1 MQFRTTSAEATREVA
16 AALEPLLRPGDV
28 VLLSG
33 DLGAGKT
40 VFTQGL
46 AAALGVTEQVTS
58 PTFTLA
64 QSFQGRIR
72 LHHLD
77 VYRLDSLGEVLD
89 LDLPELL
96 DDDAVVCVEW
106 GEVIIPELPRDF
118 LRVRISLASP
128 NRALGHPHVRRRY
141 RRSQLAGTRRRARRG
156 VEHARPFGRRD
167 VLVLGIETA
176 TPQVGVA
183 IGGHEGI
190 IASFHTTRDRRHAE
204 TLVPAI
210 QFLCEQAQMKLSQL
224 GLVAVD
230 IGPGLFTGLRVGLA
244 TAKAIAH
251 ACRIP
256 MIGVSSLDLT
266 AFPAR
271 FSDRLIVST
280 VDARRGEIFYATYR
294 RAPGGIQLLSPPAVD
309 QPADVAGQ
317 LMALGQETLIVG
329 DGAQRYADELGAVR
343 GAEIGREGLRH
354 PNAGALVELAHA
366 RALREEFVSPSE
378 IVPLYLRAPDVRI
391 NWQQRERS

>member
-1 MQFRTTSAEATREVA
+1 M
-16 AALEPLLRPGDV
+16 
-28 VLLSG
+28 
-33 DLGAGKT
+33 
-40 VFTQGL
+40 
-46 AAALGVTEQVTS
+46 
-58 PTFTLA
+58 
-64 QSFQGRIR
+64 
-72 LHHLD
+72 
-77 VYRLDSLGEVLD
+77 
-89 LDLPELL
+89 
-96 DDDAVVCVEW
+96 
-106 GEVIIPELPRDF
+106 
-118 LRVRISLASP
+118 
-128 NRALGHPHVRRRY
+128 
-141 RRSQLAGTRRRARRG
+141 
-156 VEHARPFGRRD
+156 
-167 VLVLGIETA
+167 LVLGIETA

-204 TLVPAI
+204 TLAPAI
-210 QFLCEQAQMKLSQL
+210 KFLCEQAQMKLSQI

-230 IGPGLFTGLRVGLA
+230 VGPGLFTGLRVGLA
-244 TAKAIAH
+244 TAKSIAH
-251 ACRIP
+251 ACRVP
-256 MIGVSSLDLT
+256 MVGVSSLDLA

-294 RAPGGIQLLSPPAVD
+294 RAPGGIQLMSPPAVD
-309 QPADVAGQ
+309 RPADVAGH

-329 DGAQRYADELGAVR
+329 DGAVRYADVLGDVR

-378 IVPLYLRAPDVRI
+378 ITPMYLRAPDARI

>member
-1 MQFRTTSAEATREVA
+1 M
-16 AALEPLLRPGDV
+16 L
-28 VLLSG
+28 
-33 DLGAGKT
+33 
-40 VFTQGL
+40 
-46 AAALGVTEQVTS
+46 
-58 PTFTLA
+58 
-64 QSFQGRIR
+64 I
-72 LHHLD
+72 
-77 VYRLDSLGEVLD
+77 
-89 LDLPELL
+89 
-96 DDDAVVCVEW
+96 
-106 GEVIIPELPRDF
+106 
-118 LRVRISLASP
+118 
-128 NRALGHPHVRRRY
+128 
-141 RRSQLAGTRRRARRG
+141 
-156 VEHARPFGRRD
+156 
-167 VLVLGIETA
+167 LGIETA

-210 QFLCEQAQMKLSQL
+210 QFLCAQAQMKLSQI

-230 IGPGLFTGLRVGLA
+230 VGPGLFTGLRVGLA
-244 TAKAIAH
+244 TAKSIAH

-280 VDARRGEIFYATYR
+280 VDARRGEIFHATYR
-294 RAPGGIQLLSPPAVD
+294 RAPGGIQLMSAPAVD

-317 LMALGQETLIVG
+317 LMATGAETLIVG
-329 DGAQRYADELGAVR
+329 DGAQRYADVLGAVR

-378 IVPLYLRAPDVRI
+378 ITPMYLRAPDARI

>member
-1 MQFRTTSAEATREVA
+1 M
-16 AALEPLLRPGDV
+16 
-28 VLLSG
+28 
-33 DLGAGKT
+33 
-40 VFTQGL
+40 
-46 AAALGVTEQVTS
+46 
-58 PTFTLA
+58 
-64 QSFQGRIR
+64 
-72 LHHLD
+72 
-77 VYRLDSLGEVLD
+77 
-89 LDLPELL
+89 
-96 DDDAVVCVEW
+96 
-106 GEVIIPELPRDF
+106 
-118 LRVRISLASP
+118 
-128 NRALGHPHVRRRY
+128 
-141 RRSQLAGTRRRARRG
+141 
-156 VEHARPFGRRD
+156 
-167 VLVLGIETA
+167 LVLGIETA

-210 QFLCEQAQMKLSQL
+210 QFLCAQAQMKLSQI

-230 IGPGLFTGLRVGLA
+230 VGPGLFTGLRVGLA
-244 TAKAIAH
+244 TAKSIAH

-280 VDARRGEIFYATYR
+280 VDARRGEIFHATYR
-294 RAPGGIQLLSPPAVD
+294 RAPGGIQLMSAPAVD

-317 LMALGQETLIVG
+317 LMATGAETLIVG
-329 DGAQRYADELGAVR
+329 DGAQRYADVLGTVR

-366 RALREEFVSPSE
+366 RALREEFVSPSQ
-378 IVPLYLRAPDVRI
+378 ITPMYLRAPDARI

>member
-1 MQFRTTSAEATREVA
+1 M
-16 AALEPLLRPGDV
+16 
-28 VLLSG
+28 
-33 DLGAGKT
+33 
-40 VFTQGL
+40 
-46 AAALGVTEQVTS
+46 
-58 PTFTLA
+58 
-64 QSFQGRIR
+64 
-72 LHHLD
+72 
-77 VYRLDSLGEVLD
+77 
-89 LDLPELL
+89 
-96 DDDAVVCVEW
+96 
-106 GEVIIPELPRDF
+106 
-118 LRVRISLASP
+118 
-128 NRALGHPHVRRRY
+128 
-141 RRSQLAGTRRRARRG
+141 
-156 VEHARPFGRRD
+156 
-167 VLVLGIETA
+167 LVLGIETA

-210 QFLCEQAQMKLSQL
+210 QFLCAQAQMKLSQI

-230 IGPGLFTGLRVGLA
+230 VGPGLFTGLRVGLA
-244 TAKAIAH
+244 TAKSIAH

-280 VDARRGEIFYATYR
+280 VDARRGEIFHATYR
-294 RAPGGIQLLSPPAVD
+294 RAPGGIQLMSAPAVD

-317 LMALGQETLIVG
+317 LMATGAETLIVG
-329 DGAQRYADELGAVR
+329 DGAQRYADVLGAVR

-378 IVPLYLRAPDVRI
+378 ITPMYLRAPDARI

>member
-1 MQFRTTSAEATREVA
+1 M
-16 AALEPLLRPGDV
+16 
-28 VLLSG
+28 
-33 DLGAGKT
+33 
-40 VFTQGL
+40 
-46 AAALGVTEQVTS
+46 
-58 PTFTLA
+58 
-64 QSFQGRIR
+64 
-72 LHHLD
+72 
-77 VYRLDSLGEVLD
+77 
-89 LDLPELL
+89 
-96 DDDAVVCVEW
+96 
-106 GEVIIPELPRDF
+106 
-118 LRVRISLASP
+118 
-128 NRALGHPHVRRRY
+128 
-141 RRSQLAGTRRRARRG
+141 
-156 VEHARPFGRRD
+156 
-167 VLVLGIETA
+167 LVLGIETA

-210 QFLCEQAQMKLSQL
+210 QFLCAQAQMKLSQI

-230 IGPGLFTGLRVGLA
+230 VGPGLFTGLRVGLA
-244 TAKAIAH
+244 TAKSIAH

-280 VDARRGEIFYATYR
+280 VDARRGEIFHATYR
-294 RAPGGIQLLSPPAVD
+294 RAPGGIQLMSAPAVD

-317 LMALGQETLIVG
+317 LMATGAETLIVG
-329 DGAQRYADELGAVR
+329 DGAQRYADVLGAVR

-366 RALREEFVSPSE
+366 RALREEFVSPSQ
-378 IVPLYLRAPDVRI
+378 ITPMYLRAPDARI

>member
-1 MQFRTTSAEATREVA
+1 M
-16 AALEPLLRPGDV
+16 
-28 VLLSG
+28 
-33 DLGAGKT
+33 
-40 VFTQGL
+40 
-46 AAALGVTEQVTS
+46 
-58 PTFTLA
+58 
-64 QSFQGRIR
+64 
-72 LHHLD
+72 
-77 VYRLDSLGEVLD
+77 
-89 LDLPELL
+89 
-96 DDDAVVCVEW
+96 
-106 GEVIIPELPRDF
+106 
-118 LRVRISLASP
+118 
-128 NRALGHPHVRRRY
+128 
-141 RRSQLAGTRRRARRG
+141 
-156 VEHARPFGRRD
+156 
-167 VLVLGIETA
+167 LVLGIETA

-329 DGAQRYADELGAVR
+329 DGAERYADELGAVR

-378 IVPLYLRAPDVRI
+378 IVPLYLRAPDARI

>member
-1 MQFRTTSAEATREVA
+1 M
-16 AALEPLLRPGDV
+16 
-28 VLLSG
+28 
-33 DLGAGKT
+33 
-40 VFTQGL
+40 
-46 AAALGVTEQVTS
+46 
-58 PTFTLA
+58 
-64 QSFQGRIR
+64 
-72 LHHLD
+72 
-77 VYRLDSLGEVLD
+77 
-89 LDLPELL
+89 
-96 DDDAVVCVEW
+96 
-106 GEVIIPELPRDF
+106 
-118 LRVRISLASP
+118 
-128 NRALGHPHVRRRY
+128 
-141 RRSQLAGTRRRARRG
+141 
-156 VEHARPFGRRD
+156 
-167 VLVLGIETA
+167 LVLGIETA

-210 QFLCEQAQMKLSQL
+210 GFLCEQAQMKLSQI

-230 IGPGLFTGLRVGLA
+230 VGPGLFTGLRVGLA
-244 TAKAIAH
+244 TAKSIAH
-251 ACRIP
+251 ACRVP

-294 RAPGGIQLLSPPAVD
+294 RAPGGIQLMSPPAVD
-309 QPADVAGQ
+309 QPADVAAQ
-317 LMALGQETLIVG
+317 LMAMGAETLIVG
-329 DGAQRYADELGAVR
+329 DGADRYAEVLGDVR

-378 IVPLYLRAPDVRI
+378 ITPMYLRAPDARI

>member
-1 MQFRTTSAEATREVA
+1 M
-16 AALEPLLRPGDV
+16 
-28 VLLSG
+28 
-33 DLGAGKT
+33 
-40 VFTQGL
+40 
-46 AAALGVTEQVTS
+46 
-58 PTFTLA
+58 
-64 QSFQGRIR
+64 
-72 LHHLD
+72 
-77 VYRLDSLGEVLD
+77 
-89 LDLPELL
+89 
-96 DDDAVVCVEW
+96 
-106 GEVIIPELPRDF
+106 
-118 LRVRISLASP
+118 
-128 NRALGHPHVRRRY
+128 
-141 RRSQLAGTRRRARRG
+141 
-156 VEHARPFGRRD
+156 
-167 VLVLGIETA
+167 LVLGIETA

-210 QFLCEQAQMKLSQL
+210 QFLCAQAQMKLSQI

-230 IGPGLFTGLRVGLA
+230 VGPGLFTGLRVGLA
-244 TAKAIAH
+244 TAKSIAH

-280 VDARRGEIFYATYR
+280 VDARRGEIFHATYR
-294 RAPGGIQLLSPPAVD
+294 RAPGGIQLMSAPAVD

-317 LMALGQETLIVG
+317 LMATGAETLIVG
-329 DGAQRYADELGAVR
+329 DGAQRYADVLGAVR

-378 IVPLYLRAPDVRI
+378 IAPMYLRAPDARI